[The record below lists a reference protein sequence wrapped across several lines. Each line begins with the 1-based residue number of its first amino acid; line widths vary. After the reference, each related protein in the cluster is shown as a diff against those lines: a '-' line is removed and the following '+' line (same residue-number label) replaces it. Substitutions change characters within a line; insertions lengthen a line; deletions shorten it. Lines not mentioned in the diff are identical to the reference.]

1 MGTADAESARRRSVH
16 MDLML
21 PLVLLLGALAV
32 GAFWVITEGR
42 TDARRAA
49 SEDAAFG
56 ARLGADAISDALDS
70 GQLNVAQLAATPG
83 LSAVFS
89 SPEACQLSFA
99 AVGPFTAGH
108 LDLIS
113 PSGAVGCSSLPRSP
127 AEETYAGEPWLGGD
141 GPAVTA
147 PVRDRRTGAL
157 VVVITAPIPGGGTA
171 ATFFDLGE
179 AGISLGGGL
188 GGRRGLEFVVTTAD
202 ADTILTRSIDPDRWV
217 GEPVTGTPLAD
228 ASDEVERRD
237 VAGTDRLY
245 ATSVVENVGWVV
257 HAGADE
263 EAALASVDRQADR
276 ELVILVVGLAVVLL
290 AALIIRKRITQ
301 PIQRLSQQVRS
312 AAGEGPSTRIDVAGP
327 REVADLADGFN
338 QLLTSVEQQLLALRA
353 SEARKASMLESS
365 LDCIIVMDHE
375 GRVVE
380 FNEAAQET
388 FGYDQ
393 ADVIGQTLA
402 ELIIPP
408 AARSEHRAGLARYLE
423 TGEGPLLGRRLE
435 VMGMR
440 SDGTEFPCELAVNR
454 VDSSGDALFTAYL
467 RDTTD
472 RVLEEERRQ
481 GLERRLHQSQR
492 LESLGQ
498 LAGGVAHDFNNLL
511 QVIMSYTTF
520 IARRA
525 EGDESI
531 REDVEQ
537 IRAATDRAVRLTRQ
551 LLIFSRRDAA
561 DPEVLDLNAVV
572 ADVHA
577 LLARAI
583 GEHVQLS
590 VSAGADL
597 PAVLIDRGQL
607 EQVLLNLAVN
617 ARDAMPEGGPLV
629 IETTTVV
636 LEDDA
641 ASERPRLS
649 PGAYVRLSVSDA
661 GSGMSAEVAS
671 HAFDPFF
678 STKSRDEGSGLGL
691 ATVYGIVAEAGGD
704 VSIYSE
710 EGHGTTIRVLL
721 PVADEAVDD
730 GDQPAPVDIHPGGD
744 GEAVLVV
751 EDEPATREATVRILR
766 RAGYDAVAAG
776 SPDDALALA
785 EDREFA
791 LLVTD
796 VVMPGMS
803 GRTLAQR
810 LVERRPATAILFMS
824 GYTEGLLCAQGAL
837 EGGARLLEKPFT
849 ENVLLRA
856 VRQALS

>member
-1 MGTADAESARRRSVH
+1 
-16 MDLML
+16 ML

-32 GAFWVITEGR
+32 GAALEAADGR
-42 TDARRAA
+42 T
-49 SEDAAFG
+49 G
-56 ARLGADAISDALDS
+56 LAI
-70 GQLNVAQLAATPG
+70 
-83 LSAVFS
+83 
-89 SPEACQLSFA
+89 
-99 AVGPFTAGH
+99 
-108 LDLIS
+108 
-113 PSGAVGCSSLPRSP
+113 
-127 AEETYAGEPWLGGD
+127 
-141 GPAVTA
+141 
-147 PVRDRRTGAL
+147 
-157 VVVITAPIPGGGTA
+157 VVV
-171 ATFFDLGE
+171 L
-179 AGISLGGGL
+179 
-188 GGRRGLEFVVTTAD
+188 
-202 ADTILTRSIDPDRWV
+202 
-217 GEPVTGTPLAD
+217 
-228 ASDEVERRD
+228 
-237 VAGTDRLY
+237 
-245 ATSVVENVGWVV
+245 
-257 HAGADE
+257 
-263 EAALASVDRQADR
+263 
-276 ELVILVVGLAVVLL
+276 VGLAVVLL
-290 AALIIRKRITQ
+290 AALIIRQRITQ
-301 PIQRLSQQVRS
+301 PIQRLSQQVRR

-365 LDCIIVMDHE
+365 LDCIIVMDHD
-375 GRVVE
+375 GRVVD

-393 ADVIGQTLA
+393 ADVIGRTVA

-408 AARSEHRAGLARYLE
+408 RARSQHRAGLARYLE

-435 VMGMR
+435 VIGMR
-440 SDGTEFPCELAVNR
+440 SDGSEFPCELTVNR

-583 GEHVQLS
+583 GEHVELS
-590 VSAGADL
+590 VSAGVDL

-629 IETTTVV
+629 IETTTVM

-649 PGAYVRLSVSDA
+649 AGTYVQLSVSDA

-721 PVADEAVDD
+721 PVADEAMDD
-730 GDQPAPVDIHPGGD
+730 GDQPAPADLHPGGD
-744 GEAVLVV
+744 GEAILVV

-776 SPDDALALA
+776 SPDEALAIA
-785 EDREFA
+785 EDREIA

-837 EGGARLLEKPFT
+837 DNGASLLEKPFT
-849 ENVLLRA
+849 DNVLLRA
-856 VRQALS
+856 VRRALAV